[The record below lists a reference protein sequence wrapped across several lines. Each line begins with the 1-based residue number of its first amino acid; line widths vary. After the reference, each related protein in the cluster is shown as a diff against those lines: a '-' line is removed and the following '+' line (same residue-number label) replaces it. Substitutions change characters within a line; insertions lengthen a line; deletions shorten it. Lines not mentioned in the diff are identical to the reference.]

1 MATKD
6 EVTTKT
12 RVTEMESEYDC
23 FLLEPFLQDRVNH
36 SKVKFQSYLMKYPS
50 RQIRLASIERIPLSI
65 RQFNLASH
73 MKRGSQQGRCT
84 LSRPDKN
91 VQQPFT
97 DSTP

>member
-50 RQIRLASIERIPLSI
+50 RQIRLAPIAQYLTIQFDMKCG
-65 RQFNLASH
+65 RQE
-73 MKRGSQQGRCT
+73 GRCT
-84 LSRPDKN
+84 LSRREKN

-97 DSTP
+97 D